1 MKRGRRTSTAAGRS
15 SGELALRVGVACVC
29 LSTLG
34 CDRERH
40 RDRDR
45 PDAPITGSD
54 PMPAAPRDLG
64 PAIGFREVSHPALSA
79 IRYQAGK
86 EAGMNTILE
95 IVGGGV
101 ACIDFD
107 RDGSC
112 DLFFS
117 GGGTLDPGT
126 RRVSGAPSTLLRGQP
141 GLRWQDVTASAG
153 VLLDDLYSHG
163 VAGTDFNQDGF
174 VDLLVYGYQ
183 GVRLLCNQGDGTFR
197 DVTQDAGLDE
207 TSWTTAAAY
216 GDLDGDGWPDLYLAS
231 YVNWDFDTHVVCPT
245 PDGRPDVCSPNA
257 FDGSPDQILRGSATG
272 RFSKMSLED
281 PPAPGRGLGVI
292 IARAAAETGPFAFVA
307 NDQSANFLFA
317 GGPAG
322 RLSEQGFLAG
332 VAVDAAGN
340 ANGSMGIAL
349 LDFDGDRRFD
359 LVVTNF
365 EHEQIALYRNEGDT
379 MFRHASR
386 DVGLNTIDAAVVG
399 FGVVAADWDGDGYED
414 LLLTSGHVQYHPDR
428 GEIRQEP
435 VLLRNLGGRAVR
447 RERPSCGYFHR
458 KSCGRG
464 LALGDFNND
473 GSPDVVV
480 THLFEPPV
488 VLQSVPDPD
497 HDWLRLELV
506 GTESPRDPVG
516 AIATLFFEDGTT
528 QSRQHVAGGSYLSQS
543 QQELFFRWRG
553 QSIRSLQIDWPS
565 GRQSRHESLT
575 PRTRTQIVEPK

>member
-1 MKRGRRTSTAAGRS
+1 MKPGRLGSIAAGGLKWPS
-15 SGELALRVGVACVC
+15 AFPIGVLC
-29 LSTLG
+29 LCLLTVG
-34 CDRERH
+34 CD

-45 PDAPITGSD
+45 PGSAITGSD
-54 PMPAAPRDLG
+54 PPPADTKAFDRTIDFL
-64 PAIGFREVSHPALSA
+64 EVSDSA
-79 IRYQAGK
+79 VSQIRYATGK
-86 EAGMNTILE
+86 EAEMNTILE

-101 ACIDFD
+101 ACVDFD
-107 RDGSC
+107 RDGWC
-112 DLFFS
+112 DLFFP
-117 GGGTLDPGT
+117 GGGTIDPRN
-126 RRVSGAPSTLLRGQP
+126 RRVSGVPCSLLRGQP
-141 GLRWQDVTASAG
+141 GPAWRDVTDAAG
-153 VLLDDLYSHG
+153 VGLGDLYSHG
-163 VAGTDFNQDGF
+163 VAGIDFNHDGF

-197 DVTQDAGLDE
+197 DVTADAGLDE
-207 TSWTTAAAY
+207 TPWTTAAAF
-216 GDLDGDGWPDLYLAS
+216 GDLDGDGWPDLYLVS
-231 YVNWDFDTHVVCPT
+231 YVNWDFDTHLVCPT

-257 FDGSPDQILRGSATG
+257 FDGSPDQIFRGSATG
-272 RFSKMSLED
+272 RFSQISPQE

-292 IARAAAETGPFAFVA
+292 IARTAAGARPFAFVA

-317 GGPAG
+317 NDSAG

-349 LDFDGDRRFD
+349 LDFDGDRKFD
-359 LVVTNF
+359 LIVTNF
-365 EHEQIALYRNEGDT
+365 EHEQIALYRNEGDL

-414 LLLTSGHVQYHPDR
+414 LLLTSGHVQYHTDR

-473 GSPDVVV
+473 GSPDAVI

-488 VLQSVPDPD
+488 VLQSIPDPD
-497 HDWLRLELV
+497 DDWLRLELI
-506 GTESPRDPVG
+506 GTESPRHPVG
-516 AIATLFFEDGTT
+516 AIATLVLEDGGT
-528 QSRQHVAGGSYLSQS
+528 QSRQCVAGGSYLSQS
-543 QQELFFRWRG
+543 QPELFFRWRG